1 MKEVKD
7 KLVLITGGASGI
19 GRLMALDFAG
29 RGARV
34 AVWDINRQNLEAIA
48 EEGRKRGLFIKDYVC
63 DVSRRGDVYRSA
75 EQLVKELG
83 PVDVLVNNA
92 GIVSG
97 KPLLEIPDEMIEKT
111 MAINVL
117 PLCWT
122 VKAFLPS
129 MLERNSGHIVT
140 ISSAAGIIG
149 VRGLSDY
156 SASKF
161 AAFGFDESLRMDLRH
176 RKSKVQTTVACPFF
190 TNTGMFDGVK
200 TRVPFLLPILKP
212 EYTAGMI
219 VKSVIRN
226 KRVLIMPRFVKT
238 TLILR
243 CLPVWFIDFAA
254 EFFGINNSMDEFKG
268 RKTPESSGG

>member
-34 AVWDINRQNLEAIA
+34 AVWDINRQNLEAVSN
-48 EEGRKRGLFIKDYVC
+48 EGRKQGLFIKSYVC
-63 DVSRRGDVYRSA
+63 DVSRREEMYRSA
-75 EQLVKELG
+75 EQLTKELG
-83 PVDVLVNNA
+83 PVDILVNNA

-97 KPLLEIPDEMIEKT
+97 KPLLEIPDEKIEST
-111 MAINVL
+111 MAVNVL
-117 PLCWT
+117 PLFWT

-140 ISSAAGIIG
+140 VSSAAGIIG

-161 AAFGFDESLRMDLRH
+161 AAFGFNESLRMELRH
-176 RKSKVQTTVACPFF
+176 RKSRVKTTVACPFF
-190 TNTGMFDGVK
+190 INTGMFDGVK
-200 TRVPFLLPILKP
+200 TRVPLLLPVLKP
-212 EYTAGMI
+212 EYVSGMI
-219 VKSVIRN
+219 VKSVLKN
-226 KRVLIMPRFVKT
+226 KKVLIMPRFAKT

-243 CLPVWFIDFAA
+243 CFPVGLIDFAA
-254 EFFGINNSMDEFKG
+254 EFFGINNAMDEFRG
-268 RKTPESSGG
+268 RKTTEF